1 MTVRIVVLGA
11 TGAVGSLLV
20 EAGLA
25 RGAQVTALAR
35 EPARV
40 AARPGLSVVAADV
53 YDPASI
59 ARAVEGAD
67 VLVSGLGRAKGDLPG
82 VLTAGAKAVV
92 GSGVG
97 RVVWLGAYGTGPSA
111 PAAGALTRGLL
122 GLVMR
127 DEIPDKVAADA
138 AVLAS
143 GGTVFHVGPMADGP
157 TAHRALLLEEV
168 PHLTLPL
175 ERVPRRLFPAR
186 VSRAAVAAAM
196 TDEAVRP
203 RYAGRVVVAVDG

>member
-1 MTVRIVVLGA
+1 MVRMAVLGA

-25 RGAQVTALAR
+25 RGLRVTALAR

-40 AARPGLSVVAADV
+40 AARAGLSVVAADV
-53 YDPASI
+53 YDPESI

-97 RVVWLGAYGTGPSA
+97 RVVWLGAFGTGPSA
-111 PAAGALTRGLL
+111 EAAGALTRGLL

-138 AVLAS
+138 AVLAA
-143 GGTVFHVGPMADGP
+143 GGTVFHVGPMTDVPSA
-157 TAHRALLLEEV
+157 RQALSLDEV
-168 PHLTLPL
+168 PHRTLPL

-203 RYAGRVVVAVDG
+203 RYAGRLVVAIDG